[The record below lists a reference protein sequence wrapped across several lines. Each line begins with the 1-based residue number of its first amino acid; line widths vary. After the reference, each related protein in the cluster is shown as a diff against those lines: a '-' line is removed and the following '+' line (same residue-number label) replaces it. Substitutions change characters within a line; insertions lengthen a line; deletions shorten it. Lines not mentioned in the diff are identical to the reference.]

1 VIRQDQEKNTGV
13 SVKTYLVG
21 GAVRD
26 KLLGIEPHEHDWVVV
41 GASAEEM
48 ERQGF
53 QQVGK
58 DFPVFLHP
66 QTQEEYALA
75 RTERKAGKG
84 YKGFTVNA
92 DRSVTLEQDLSRRDL
107 TINAIAEDPDGNLID
122 PFGGQRDIRQRLLRH
137 VSDAFVEDP
146 LRVLRIARFWARFA
160 HLGFQVADE
169 TLALL
174 AQMVASGEL
183 QHLTPERVW
192 KEWEKALATQ
202 APDKFLQLLV
212 TLNAEQQ
219 VFPELQITQQVLQH
233 QRQVSAL
240 TKDTILRFA
249 SLFISQPQRFDV
261 ADFCRR
267 LAVPNRYKEAAQL
280 AQAQQVLLLQTD
292 TISSEQYFNL
302 LGELDYWRRPERLN
316 QWLMLKTAL
325 QPGIPQQ
332 QVRQAAATA
341 ATVTAQELLQQGF
354 TGKALGEALT
364 RRRRQVFLEQLER

>member
-1 VIRQDQEKNTGV
+1 
-13 SVKTYLVG
+13 VKTYLVG

-202 APDKFLQLLV
+202 APDKFLHLLV

-261 ADFCRR
+261 AAFCRR

>member
-202 APDKFLQLLV
+202 APDKFLHLLV

-261 ADFCRR
+261 AAFCRR